1 MTLRWLVAMIPP
13 LQSQRATKVGDP
25 VDTPFR
31 VLPSDLDLLM
41 HMTNGRYLSILD
53 AARIAYWTRTGL
65 WRQLRAKRWHPV
77 VVAQTINYR
86 RSLTLGVRYRVRTT
100 MLGFDE
106 RNAFFEHEFRV
117 NATVHAN
124 AVVAV
129 RLLDRNGAS
138 VTPKDIVELD
148 ANFSPSRELPDWIE
162 PWLESVRT
170 SPGVQTAEQEGILL

>member
-1 MTLRWLVAMIPP
+1 MLMTVRWLVAMIPP
-13 LQSQRATKVGDP
+13 RQSQSAVEVGEP

-65 WRQLRAKRWHPV
+65 WRQLRAKHWHPV

-86 RSLTLGVRYRVRTT
+86 RSLTLGVRYQVRTT
-100 MLGFDE
+100 MLGFDK
-106 RNAFFEHEFRV
+106 RNAFFEHVFRV
-117 NATVHAN
+117 DEAVYAN

-129 RLLDRNGAS
+129 RLLDRHGAS
-138 VTPKDIVELD
+138 VTPKQVLELD
-148 ANFSPSRELPDWIE
+148 AQFAPARELPDWIE
-162 PWLESVRT
+162 PWLQSART
-170 SPGVQTAEQEGILL
+170 STSVQMPIV